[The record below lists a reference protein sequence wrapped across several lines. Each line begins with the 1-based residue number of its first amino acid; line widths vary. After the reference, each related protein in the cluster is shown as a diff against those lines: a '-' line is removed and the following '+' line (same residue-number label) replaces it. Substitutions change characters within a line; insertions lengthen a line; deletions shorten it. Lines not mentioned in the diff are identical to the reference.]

1 MTLSE
6 QLADFIV
13 ATSYDTIP
21 EDVVACA
28 KRLLVDTLAVAW
40 AGTTSDGVADVAA
53 MVGEEGGRPEAT
65 LWGFG
70 RSATAVQ
77 AAFVNGVASAA
88 LDYDSLHLAAM
99 SHASIVTLP
108 AAFALAERRPT
119 SGRDFLAAF
128 ILGNEVHCRLGL
140 ATQAHSGWFY
150 TSMHGVFGAAAAGA
164 KVLQLDR
171 TGVCN
176 ALGAALSHVG
186 GTQQAIIERSLTKRM
201 QSAFAARNGVFSAL
215 LAERG
220 VSAPREAF
228 EGKFGFYA
236 KYENGDPSAVV
247 DGLGRRYEILQTM
260 TKKFPS
266 CGCNHAAIEAA
277 LQLRSEAA
285 LVAGDIERV
294 EVVISP
300 FMARLVAA
308 PYDPSGNP
316 QIAAQFSIQYSVAS
330 ALLRGHLGVADIQPD
345 AARDPE
351 VLAFAR
357 TVLVTVDPA
366 LENPSSM
373 AAELIIG
380 TRGKGVLRRHVADL
394 PGTPESPLRE
404 EDIKAKFRECT
415 SLGVSPLSPSQA
427 NALLARVQ
435 ALEDVQDM
443 AKFFSGMAG
452 ATRSDQRLA

>member
-21 EDVVACA
+21 DDVVACA

-77 AAFVNGVASAA
+77 AAFVNGVAAAA

-176 ALGAALSHVG
+176 ALGTALSHVG

-215 LAERG
+215 LAERR

-236 KYENGDPSAVV
+236 KYENGDPGAVV

-277 LQLRSEAA
+277 LQLRREAA
-285 LVAGDIERV
+285 LVASDIERV

-316 QIAAQFSIQYSVAS
+316 QIAAQFSVQYSVAS

-357 TVLVTVDPA
+357 TVHVTVDPA
-366 LENPSSM
+366 LEDPSSM

-380 TRGKGVLRRHVADL
+380 TRGKGVLRRRVADL
-394 PGTPESPLRE
+394 PGTPEYPLRE

-443 AKFFSGMAG
+443 SKFFSGMAG